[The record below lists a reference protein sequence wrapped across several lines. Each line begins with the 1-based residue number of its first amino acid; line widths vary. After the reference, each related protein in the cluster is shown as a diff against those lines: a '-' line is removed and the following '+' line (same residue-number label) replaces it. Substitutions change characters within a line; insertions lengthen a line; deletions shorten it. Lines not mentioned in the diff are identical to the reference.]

1 MVIYVL
7 FFIVLI
13 WGAIFTPNQR
23 RNIFIIT
30 VSILFWVIIG
40 LRDISI
46 GTDTAGYVAGFQS
59 AYNDSLMLFNTDVKE
74 PLYTAFTWILAQ
86 LFDNYTIYLLFWGAF
101 PAFSIYWICKNELNS
116 SSEFLLSI
124 LVVFIL
130 GFYAFYVAGIRQSA
144 AMSVC
149 LFGWQFLKKNKLIPF
164 LLTVA
169 VAYLF
174 HNSALLFAFV
184 YFLRF
189 LKVRWYYIVA
199 VVGFFFLGNVVKIS
213 QLTVLS
219 AFFFEDRFGA
229 YGNTYESELSKS
241 GFIMQF
247 ILYIICFLQKDR
259 LIKKDENANLLFG
272 ITLVG
277 LAFMSLTGMIAE
289 MWRMA
294 MYFSIFFI
302 LLLPKA
308 VSCYSVKVRK
318 VFYMMFTLG
327 CLVYLFYLSSANMP
341 PYKFA

>member
-1 MVIYVL
+1 MVYII

-13 WGAIFTPNQR
+13 LGAIIVPKQG
-23 RNIFIIT
+23 RNNFIAT
-30 VSILFWVIIG
+30 VSLLFWAIIG

-59 AYNDSLMLFNTDVKE
+59 AYNGPLKLFVTDAKE
-74 PLYTAFTWILAQ
+74 PLYIAFTWILAQ

-101 PAFSIYWICKNELNS
+101 PAFSIYWICKNELNT
-116 SSEFLLSI
+116 SSEFLLSM

-130 GFYAFYVAGIRQSA
+130 GFYAFYVAGIRQTA
-144 AMSVC
+144 AISVC
-149 LFGWQFLKKNKLIPF
+149 LFSWQFLKKNKLIPF
-164 LLTVA
+164 FLTVA

-174 HNSALLFAFV
+174 HNSALLFALV

-189 LKVRWYYIVA
+189 LKVRWYYLVA
-199 VVGFFFLGNVVKIS
+199 VVGFFFLGNVIKIS
-213 QLTVLS
+213 QLIALS
-219 AFFFEDRFGA
+219 AFFFEDRFGT

-241 GFIMQF
+241 GFFMQL

-259 LIKKDENANLLFG
+259 LIKKDENTNFLFG

-277 LAFMSLTGMIAE
+277 LVFMSLTGMIAE

-308 VSCYSVKVRK
+308 ISCYPLKVRK
-318 VFYMMFTLG
+318 VLYMIFTLG
-327 CLVYLFYLSSANMP
+327 CLVYLFYLTSANMP
-341 PYKFA
+341 SYKLA